1 MNTVT
6 NDEDAICDLLDD
18 FARALYGR
26 MPQARLHRLQMMR
39 LLLTSRLRLNKTLT

>member
-18 FARALYGR
+18 FSRSLREECRRRDCTARR
-26 MPQARLHRLQMMR
+26 
-39 LLLTSRLRLNKTLT
+39 